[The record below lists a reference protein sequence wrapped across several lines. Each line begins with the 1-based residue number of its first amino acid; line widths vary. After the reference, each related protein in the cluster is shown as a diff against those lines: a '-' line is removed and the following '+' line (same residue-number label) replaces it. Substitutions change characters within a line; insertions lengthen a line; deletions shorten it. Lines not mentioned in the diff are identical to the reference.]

1 MFCEKLF
8 QMKLVTR
15 VLFLMLTLNGFSQK
29 LHHQMVS
36 SQGGNATASSGIVFK
51 YTIGQ
56 QSVTGT
62 TRGSVMTQQ
71 GFQQSNWEKIIATNN
86 TVVVNTT
93 TYPNPFEDI
102 VNFQF
107 SQPVGEQVSIM
118 IYDILGRQVYF
129 NTIPVM
135 ENIIIANL
143 QELQSAEYFV
153 KLSNNSFTYHTKIIK
168 N

>member
-1 MFCEKLF
+1 
-8 QMKLVTR
+8 
-15 VLFLMLTLNGFSQK
+15 ML
-29 LHHQMVS
+29 S
-36 SQGGNATASSGIVFK
+36 SQGGNATTSSGIVFK

-56 QSVTGT
+56 QSVIGT

-107 SQPVGEQVSIM
+107 SQPVGEQVSVM

-129 NTIPVM
+129 NTIPVT
-135 ENIIIANL
+135 ENKIIANL

>member
-1 MFCEKLF
+1 
-8 QMKLVTR
+8 MKLIIKII
-15 VLFLMLTLNGFSQK
+15 FLLANFTCFSQK

-36 SQGGNATASSGIVFK
+36 SQGGNTTAFSGEIFK
-51 YTIGQ
+51 YSIGQ

-62 TRGSVMTQQ
+62 TKGNVITQQ
-71 GFQQSNWEKIIATNN
+71 GFQQSNWKKIIATNN
-86 TVVVNTT
+86 TVRVNTT

-107 SQPVGEQVSIM
+107 SQPVGDQVSIL
-118 IYDILGRQVYF
+118 IYDILGRQVYY
-129 NTIPVM
+129 NMIPVT
-135 ENIIIANL
+135 ENKIIANL

>member
-1 MFCEKLF
+1 M
-8 QMKLVTR
+8 
-15 VLFLMLTLNGFSQK
+15 
-29 LHHQMVS
+29 
-36 SQGGNATASSGIVFK
+36 
-51 YTIGQ
+51 
-56 QSVTGT
+56 
-62 TRGSVMTQQ
+62 
-71 GFQQSNWEKIIATNN
+71 
-86 TVVVNTT
+86 NTT

-118 IYDILGRQVYF
+118 IYDILGRQVYS